1 MRSIADLSFRN
12 RRIIKEEISMGKEKG
27 VKPVPGFEA
36 YGQPELP
43 SDIQAV
49 SAGGRTDD
57 DLRFLLQSDDKDPDP
72 WDYDDYGDRDSDDD
86 DDYLDDDDDFEDE
99 DEDLL
104 DIVER
109 RSWSKPEMSRTLSER
124 AEEEDEESEALVP
137 VVSGVP
143 ALTQKT
149 AAPVIATPPPVVP
162 AAKASQSIAKPA
174 KITAADSIRKKA
186 VKTAKAV
193 KTKPSTL
200 KVAKVSARKVSKKV
214 ATKKAA
220 VKKAAPKAPAKKAV
234 KAPAKKAAKPAK
246 KAVKKAVKKVA
257 KKPVKKAAKKP
268 VKKAAK
274 K

>member
-1 MRSIADLSFRN
+1 
-12 RRIIKEEISMGKEKG
+12 MGKEKG
-27 VKPVPGFEA
+27 VKPVPGSEA

-57 DLRFLLQSDDKDPDP
+57 DLSFLLQPTDP

-124 AEEEDEESEALVP
+124 AEEAEDESEALVP

-149 AAPVIATPPPVVP
+149 AAPVIATPPPVVS
-162 AAKASQSIAKPA
+162 AAKDSQSIAKPA
-174 KITAADSIRKKA
+174 KITAGNSIRKKA

-220 VKKAAPKAPAKKAV
+220 VKAAPKAPAKKAV

-246 KAVKKAVKKVA
+246 KAVKKVVKKVA

>member
-1 MRSIADLSFRN
+1 
-12 RRIIKEEISMGKEKG
+12 MGKEKG
-27 VKPVPGFEA
+27 VKPVPGSEA

-43 SDIQAV
+43 SDIPALSA

-72 WDYDDYGDRDSDDD
+72 WDYDDYGDLDD

-109 RSWSKPEMSRTLSER
+109 RSWSKPEMSRTLSEK
-124 AEEEDEESEALVP
+124 AEGADEAEEESEALVP

-149 AAPVIATPPPVVP
+149 AAPVMAPPPPVVP

-174 KITAADSIRKKA
+174 KITAGNSIRKNA

-234 KAPAKKAAKPAK
+234 KAPAKKAVKKP
-246 KAVKKAVKKVA
+246 VKKAV

>member
-12 RRIIKEEISMGKEKG
+12 RRIIKEDIYMGKEKG
-27 VKPVPGFEA
+27 VKPVPGSEA

-43 SDIQAV
+43 SDMQSV

-57 DLRFLLQSDDKDPDP
+57 DLRFLLQSDDNDPDP
-72 WDYDDYGDRDSDDD
+72 WDYDDYGDRDSDDG

-99 DEDLL
+99 SEDLL

-109 RSWSKPEMSRTLSER
+109 RSWSKPEMNRTLSEE
-124 AEEEDEESEALVP
+124 EEEDEESEALVP
-137 VVSGVP
+137 VVSGLP

-149 AAPVIATPPPVVP
+149 AAPVIAPPPPAVP
-162 AAKASQSIAKPA
+162 AAKDSQSIAKPA

-200 KVAKVSARKVSKKV
+200 KVAKVSARKASKKV

-246 KAVKKAVKKVA
+246 KAVKKVA
-257 KKPVKKAAKKP
+257 RKPVKKAAKKP